1 MSENTVNTQAQET
14 VVESQVANTEVNTP
28 ENNQVVSQGMDFL
41 KSIGLEVNTN
51 IVEGKVLG
59 SQVFNRQNGLI
70 DLCTNFRLSKDFFEA
85 TNSTRVSLK
94 FNFNGSPFEGGAI
107 YAQELESL
115 LNYNN
120 TTNRYEAIPKILS
133 MEIRLIEK
141 KIKNDKGEWE
151 DRSYKT
157 ACNFKFARGSRRSS
171 AQDDAV
177 DSIF

>member
-28 ENNQVVSQGMDFL
+28 ENNQAVSQGMDFL
-41 KSIGLEVNTN
+41 KSIGLEVNTD

-59 SQVFNRQNGLI
+59 SQVFNKQNGLI
-70 DLCTNFRLSKDFFEA
+70 ELCSNFRLQRSFFEE
-85 TNSTRVSLK
+85 TNSSRTSLV
-94 FNFNGSPFEGGAI
+94 FNFNGSPFKGGAI

-115 LNYNN
+115 LNYN
-120 TTNRYEAIPKILS
+120 TSTNRYEAIPQVLS